1 MPTPLS
7 PYTLKEERTIPL
19 EGLRQGRIGD
29 VTLVLVELARGK
41 KTARRN
47 KHLVELIHNGGF
59 ADSRIT
65 GNEHQLRCAASYD
78 AVKKATIVAMDP
90 FHRIRCRERKSA
102 GSITQASSPA
112 ICTILF
118 VISQQKAERGS

>member
-47 KHLVELIHNGGF
+47 KHLVEPIHNGGF

-78 AVKKATIVAMDP
+78 AVKEGNHCGNGPIPSDQMP
-90 FHRIRCRERKSA
+90 
-102 GSITQASSPA
+102 
-112 ICTILF
+112 
-118 VISQQKAERGS
+118 